1 MIWLDGPLSAEPLE
15 NLKRIAMSIGYRVI
29 RLIAMVEARYGTGSG
44 SDRAPLTRSLPLP
57 VPERSFPYI
66 QLKCADR
73 NDDDTSGPGRPGA
86 LTKLSDLKP
95 EVCL

>member
-29 RLIAMVEARYGTGSG
+29 RLIAMVE
-44 SDRAPLTRSLPLP
+44 
-57 VPERSFPYI
+57 ERSFPYI
-66 QLKCADR
+66 QLRCGDR
-73 NDDDTSGPGRPGA
+73 SDDDMSGLGRPDA
-86 LTKLSDLKP
+86 LTRLSNLKP